1 MEIENIYKQVG
12 HLKDDTKNYRDA
24 RIVTK
29 ITRPPYEGKHKN
41 AKATNRPKPK
51 RRK

>member
-12 HLKDDTKNYRDA
+12 HLKTNTKNA
-24 RIVTK
+24 REDRRVVVTV
-29 ITRPPYEGKHKN
+29 RPPYEGKHKN
-41 AKATNRPKPK
+41 AKAINRPKPK